1 MRTSAPPLLAIF
13 RSRLQGD
20 ILARVML
27 QPDTL
32 TVTDLANQV
41 QAPVPT
47 VHREVARLI
56 EAGLLLTR
64 RAGRSRLVSA
74 NEENPATPA
83 LRELVLIAFGPKQV
97 IAEEFGQL
105 TGVQHLLIFGSWAAR
120 YAGEPGRIPADVDV
134 LVVGDV
140 ERQTLYDAA
149 DRAQARLAR
158 PVNPTRVSEAAWQS
172 RTDPFLATLASRP
185 TVDVLTQQKP
195 A

>member
-32 TVTDLANQV
+32 TVTDLAKQV
-41 QAPVPT
+41 QAPVAT
-47 VHREVARLI
+47 VHREVARLV

-64 RAGRSRLVSA
+64 PAGRSRLVSA
-74 NEENPATPA
+74 NEENPAMPA

-97 IAEEFGQL
+97 IAEEFGRL
-105 TGVQHLLIFGSWAAR
+105 PGLKHLLIFGSWAAR
-120 YAGEPGRIPADVDV
+120 YAGEPGQIPADVDV

-140 ERQTLYDAA
+140 ERSALYDAA

-158 PVNPTRVSEAAWQS
+158 AVNPTRVSDDAWRS
-172 RTDPFLATLASRP
+172 RTDPFLATLATRP
-185 TVDVLTQQKP
+185 MCDVLIEQ
-195 A
+195 AA